1 MGTQETKG
9 MTEAFAHCSLGEMVG
24 QSSTISRAAGAPLRT
39 ATIAN
44 GPKIAVRAASRV
56 MRRTIGGLGFGD
68 KPWVSE
74 NGVGYTGKKSKWQFF
89 LGN

>member
-1 MGTQETKG
+1 MGTQATKG

-24 QSSTISRAAGAPLRT
+24 QSSTIPPAAGARLRT

-56 MRRTIGGLGFGD
+56 MRRTTGGLGFGD
-68 KPWVSE
+68 EQWVSE
-74 NGVGYTGKKSKWQFF
+74 NGVGYTGKKSKWHFF